1 MNHVLTQSPTA
12 PVVESAV
19 SLPPLKVRRRKS
31 SMKSRPTIGGM
42 IGRVIVWLLVAF
54 NLFLVVW
61 MVMTSLRDTRDIA
74 RDPLGLPTQPHWENF
89 ATAWNTG
96 GFGIAAINSVVA
108 TVVSSLLVVAIAAPA
123 AYVLAKSTRRLSSTF
138 TLMFVLGLG
147 VPGQVLLVPIYVML
161 AKFQDISHLKMINS
175 VQGLIVVMVGLGIP
189 FTVFLLAGFFR
200 SLPVEIEEAAAID
213 GSSGIRT
220 LIQIVLP
227 LARSGLVTAFMLAV
241 ISGWNETLFS
251 LVMLTTAEN
260 RTLPIA
266 LLAFLDQSQ
275 FNGADW
281 GGLFAGIVLVVTP
294 VLALFIWLGRRIVEG
309 MTVGISK

>member
-1 MNHVLTQSPTA
+1 MNQVITQ
-12 PVVESAV
+12 
-19 SLPPLKVRRRKS
+19 PPLAASTMQSTPPSKNTPKPLKSRRKDKPS
-31 SMKSRPTIGGM
+31 IGGW
-42 IGRVIVWLLVAF
+42 IGRTVVWLLVAF
-54 NLFLVVW
+54 NLFLLVW
-61 MVMTSLRDTRDIA
+61 MAATALRDTRDIVK
-74 RDPLGLPTQPHWENF
+74 DPLGVPVVPHWENF
-89 ATAWNTG
+89 TNAWNTG
-96 GFGIAAINSVVA
+96 GFGVAAVNSVVA
-108 TVVSSLLVVAIAAPA
+108 TLVSSLLVVAIAAPA
-123 AYVLAKSTRRLSSTF
+123 AYVLAKSTRKLSSTF
-138 TLMFVLGLG
+138 TILFVLGLG
-147 VPGQVLLVPIYVML
+147 VPGQVLLVPVYIML
-161 AKFQDISHLKMINS
+161 AKFQDISHLQMLNS
-175 VQGLIVVMVGLGIP
+175 IQGLIVVLVGLGIP

-213 GSSGIRT
+213 GASGIRT
-220 LIQIVLP
+220 FVQIVLP

-241 ISGWNETLFS
+241 ISGWNEALFS

>member
-1 MNHVLTQSPTA
+1 MNPVLTQSPANPSAAAPKSPA
-12 PVVESAV
+12 PVQRRR
-19 SLPPLKVRRRKS
+19 PRRKS
-31 SMKSRPTIGGM
+31 LPSVGGI
-42 IGRVIVWLLVAF
+42 IGRIIVWLLVAF

-61 MVMTSLRDTRDIA
+61 MVTTSLRDTRDIA
-74 RDPLGLPTQPHWENF
+74 ANPLGLPTQPHWENF
-89 ATAWNTG
+89 SNAWNTG
-96 GFGIAAINSVVA
+96 GFGVAAINSVVA
-108 TVVSSLLVVAIAAPA
+108 TLVSSLLVVMISAPA
-123 AYVLAKSTRRLSSTF
+123 AYVLAKSTRKLSSTF
-138 TLMFVLGLG
+138 TLLFVLGLG

-161 AKFQDISHLKMINS
+161 ARFQDLSQLKMINS
-175 VQGLIVVMVGLGIP
+175 IQGLIIVMVGLGIP

-220 LIQIVLP
+220 FVQIVLP

>member
-1 MNHVLTQSPTA
+1 MNQVITQ
-12 PVVESAV
+12 
-19 SLPPLKVRRRKS
+19 PPLRTETAKASHTPKAPTRRKS
-31 SMKSRPTIGGM
+31 SRKDRISLGGYV
-42 IGRVIVWLLVAF
+42 GRTVVWLLVAF
-54 NLFLVVW
+54 NIFLLVW
-61 MVMTSLRDTRDIA
+61 MVLTSIRDTRDIA
-74 RDPLGLPTQPHWENF
+74 RDPLGIPAVPFWENYS
-89 ATAWNTG
+89 TAWSTG
-96 GFGIAAINSVVA
+96 GFGTAAINSVIA
-108 TVVSSLLVVAIAAPA
+108 TLISSLLVVAIAAPA
-123 AYVLAKSTRRLSSTF
+123 AYVLAKSTRKLSSTF
-138 TLMFVLGLG
+138 TLLFVLGLG
-147 VPGQVLLVPIYVML
+147 VPGQVLLVPVYIMM

-175 VQGLIVVMVGLGIP
+175 IQGLILVMVGLGIP

-220 LIQIVLP
+220 FIQIVLP

-251 LVMLTTAEN
+251 LVLLTTSEN

-266 LLAFLDQSQ
+266 LLAFLDQAQ

-281 GGLFAGIVLVVTP
+281 GGLFAGIVMVVTP

>member
-1 MNHVLTQSPTA
+1 MNPVLTQSPVDAAATPPPIPAAKA
-12 PVVESAV
+12 P
-19 SLPPLKVRRRKS
+19 RRRPGA
-31 SMKSRPTIGGM
+31 KSRPSVGGM
-42 IGRVIVWLLVAF
+42 VGRVLVWLLVAF

-61 MVMTSLRDTRDIA
+61 MVTTSLRDTRDIA
-74 RDPLGLPTQPHWENF
+74 ADPLGLPATPHWENF
-89 ATAWNTG
+89 TNAWNTG
-96 GFGIAAINSVVA
+96 GFGVAALNSVVA
-108 TVVSSLLVVAIAAPA
+108 TLVSSVLVVMISAPA
-123 AYVLAKSTRRLSSTF
+123 AYVLAKSTRRLSTTF
-138 TLMFVLGLG
+138 TLLFVLGLG

-161 AKFQDISHLKMINS
+161 AKFQDLSQLKMINS
-175 VQGLIVVMVGLGIP
+175 LQGLIIVMVGLGIP

-220 LIQIVLP
+220 FVQIVLP
-227 LARSGLVTAFMLAV
+227 LARSGLITAFMLAV